1 MEFLSHGGTEF
12 ACMSTTASPAIAAR
26 FAKTGA
32 NPMLFKYETKN
43 CIERGAD
50 IAYLSVYKEQEVLYP
65 PLTFLRFDK
74 AVEEEIAG
82 ATLLVVYVEAQ
93 IVGN

>member
-1 MEFLSHGGTEF
+1 MLNGGSEF
-12 ACMSTTASPAIAAR
+12 ACMSTSASRDVAAS
-26 FAKTGA
+26 FAHTGKS
-32 NPMLFKYETKN
+32 PMIFRYETKN